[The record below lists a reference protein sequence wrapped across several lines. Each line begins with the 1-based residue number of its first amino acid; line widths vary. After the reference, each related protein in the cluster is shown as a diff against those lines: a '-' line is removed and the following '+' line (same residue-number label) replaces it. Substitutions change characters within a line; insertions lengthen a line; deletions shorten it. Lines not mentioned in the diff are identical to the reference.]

1 MGPVMA
7 CQSERK
13 ENNFH
18 DLQPLQPEAQCPPET
33 KWANTTPGGHT
44 YISRRHPGPKT
55 YLEKP
60 TPEEPG

>member
-1 MGPVMA
+1 MA

-18 DLQPLQPEAQCPPET
+18 DLQPLQPEARCAPET
-33 KWANTTPGGHT
+33 KWANTTAGGYT

-55 YLEKP
+55 YQEKP
-60 TPEEPG
+60 APEEPG